1 MDFERAYQNFLDGTA
16 TNEEIEFVRQ
26 EMAKAKE
33 INSIID
39 NVNDGDKI
47 AKAEQDEV
55 KKAVRKFKIK
65 DTIKIFVIAIV
76 SLVVVAGITLASIL
90 IPAYNNANDNVNYS
104 AKEAKQKAI
113 DKVIEYV
120 LAENPNAN
128 TDKIRIIEFEKEFE
142 YSGSAKRAHYV
153 YVIEVYDGVDTV
165 YEIEVNAKTG
175 NLIVERD

>member
-120 LAENPNAN
+120 LEKNPNAN